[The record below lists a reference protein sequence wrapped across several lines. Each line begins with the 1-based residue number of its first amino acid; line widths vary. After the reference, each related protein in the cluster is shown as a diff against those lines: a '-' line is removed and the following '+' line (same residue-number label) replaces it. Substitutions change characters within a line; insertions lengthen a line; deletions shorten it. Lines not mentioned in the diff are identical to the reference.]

1 MERAIARVCAVTN
14 ERLLGSYLVRVS
26 VGSRG
31 RHLAVHSVLTGE
43 RRVCADFAELASYL
57 DATTADAARRGLH
70 GEPTGAGPDE
80 ALEVTDLDDAGDAP
94 GGHGR

>member
-1 MERAIARVCAVTN
+1 MERAIARLCAVTN

-26 VGSRG
+26 VGSGG

-57 DATTADAARRGLH
+57 DATTAAAARRGSH
-70 GEPTGAGPDE
+70 GETAGAGPDAVLE
-80 ALEVTDLDDAGDAP
+80 ATELDAAGDEP
-94 GGHGR
+94 DGHRR

>member
-1 MERAIARVCAVTN
+1 MERAVARVCGVTT

-43 RRVCADFAELASYL
+43 RRICADFVELASYL
-57 DATTADAARRGLH
+57 DAATAQAALHGAHEEPGGAGTDAAR
-70 GEPTGAGPDE
+70 E
-80 ALEVTDLDDAGDAP
+80 AADLDDARDEP
-94 GGHGR
+94 GGHRR